1 MAHILV
7 IDDERNVLESLSQ
20 ALERN
25 SHRVSLA
32 KNGLE
37 GLAQFRAGGLDLVIT
52 DILMPE
58 KEGMETI
65 IEMKRERPA
74 TPIIAISGGGR
85 MSNMTFLDAAQ
96 KLGAT
101 AVLKKPFSV
110 HDLLR
115 VVSDCLAKAA

>member
-7 IDDERNVLESLSQ
+7 IDDERNVRESLSQ
-20 ALERN
+20 ALERTG
-25 SHRVSLA
+25 HRVSLA
-32 KNGLE
+32 TNGNE
-37 GLAQFRAGGLDLVIT
+37 GLAELQASRPDLVIT

-65 IEMKRERPA
+65 MEIHREWPEMR
-74 TPIIAISGGGR
+74 IIAISGGGR

-101 AVLKKPFSV
+101 MVLKKPFSV
-110 HDLLR
+110 HELLEA
-115 VVSDCLAKAA
+115 VSQCLGEAA